1 MSQHPGIVCALTQS
15 NNPVVLL
22 VRPEVLQVHELKP
35 LPAKSK
41 IQGFVVVRQPTSPGE
56 SVSVMWMRNAYLLFF
71 LQPSQHRTT
80 MILLCEDGSLRIHL
94 TGSADSILY
103 WLQQQFQ
110 PSSPLA
116 CLSAHSMTKVSSFQ
130 RRGGA
135 PKFPVDFFEHCQRM
149 SNNEVDVSSTLRD
162 Y

>member
-1 MSQHPGIVCALTQS
+1 
-15 NNPVVLL
+15 
-22 VRPEVLQVHELKP
+22 
-35 LPAKSK
+35 
-41 IQGFVVVRQPTSPGE
+41 
-56 SVSVMWMRNAYLLFF
+56 
-71 LQPSQHRTT
+71 

-116 CLSAHSMTKVSSFQ
+116 CLNAHSMTKVSSFQ
-130 RRGGA
+130 KRGGA

-149 SNNEVDVSSTLRD
+149 SNNEVDVSNKLRLLLYSVHTSLSPLLEAIYHHIEQLVEWRVGKRGFQNPCFSSSLSLPALAVSVASTALPLHIGSA
-162 Y
+162 